1 MTKNRTKI
9 ICAIITSITT
19 IIGTVLGVVSGQKIQ
34 SVKTE
39 QSIENSGIIT
49 INNEDSTETIMN
61 SLFDK
66 YDENIQTIAELEIEK
81 ESLVEKNSNL
91 VAENENLKEEL
102 TKLQESGEMSENS
115 IQENPLEIITSQEEV
130 MLFDTKPYIVEDV
143 YYYILNN
150 SPATITG
157 NVTAYEEVTEMQSNN
172 IMYDSGMALT
182 VNSYREAAIYY
193 NLEKKYTLLSGMMAF
208 NDLGS
213 ERVDRNYEISFYKDD
228 VLIDSFVIAKGS
240 LPTEFNI
247 DVTDCSILKITFNRP
262 NGDSSRNPNIN
273 LIDFCLKK

>member
-34 SVKTE
+34 SIKTE

-66 YDENIQTIAELEIEK
+66 YDENIQTIAELEIEN

-91 VAENENLKEEL
+91 VEENKNLKEEL
-102 TKLQESGEMSENS
+102 TKLQENGEKS
-115 IQENPLEIITSQEEV
+115 IQEIPLETITSQEEV

-150 SPATITG
+150 NPATAV
-157 NVTAYEEVTEMQSNN
+157 NYYCSYDKVTEMRSNN
-172 IMYDSGMALT
+172 IAYHNGISIIA
-182 VNSYREAAIYY
+182 NSFRESAIYY
-193 NLEKKYTLLSGMMAF
+193 NLEKKYTSLSGMMAF
-208 NDLGS
+208 DDFGA
-213 ERVDRNYEISFYKDD
+213 ERADRNYKISFYKDNIF
-228 VLIDSFVIAKGS
+228 IDSFTITKGS

-247 DVTDCSILKITFNRP
+247 DVTDCSILKITLCKP
-262 NGDSSRNPNIN
+262 DEDGSQNPNIN
-273 LIDFCLKK
+273 LIDFRLKK